1 MILWKCLDEAQDYFA
16 RLGGSG
22 RYSSFMEWHPFALVL
37 LTVLE
42 LKEPS
47 VIIQRIKIEQSLPDQ
62 LWEKTDGLPTLIKR
76 QMTDKAV
83 TKEMIEEFVSRA
95 TDYLSKLSR
104 PDELS
109 EWDSFVNSIRDFL
122 RIK

>member
-62 LWEKTDGLPTLIKR
+62 LWEKTDGLPALIKR
-76 QMTDKAV
+76 KMTDQVV
-83 TKEMIEEFVSRA
+83 TKEMIEDFVSRT
-95 TDYLSKLSR
+95 TDYLGKLSR
-104 PDELS
+104 PRELA
-109 EWDSFVNSIRDFL
+109 EWISFVDSIKEFL

>member
-22 RYSSFMEWHPFALVL
+22 RYSSFKEWHPFALVL

-62 LWEKTDGLPTLIKR
+62 LWEKTDGLPALIKR
-76 QMTDKAV
+76 KMTDQVV
-83 TKEMIEEFVSRA
+83 TKEMVEEFISK
-95 TDYLSKLSR
+95 TTGYLSKLPS
-104 PDELS
+104 PKELS
-109 EWDSFVNSIRDFL
+109 QWLSFLDS
-122 RIK
+122 IKDLLGIK

>member
-76 QMTDKAV
+76 QMTDMAV

-109 EWDSFVNSIRDFL
+109 EWDSFVNSIKDFL